1 MNVVKSLIALGLLVL
16 LSQGIQASARDC
28 IANLTN
34 NSLQDTF
41 SYSLHAD
48 DVDRDF
54 GRDYLAEAIYTI
66 RILIDREGCKR
77 DAINFGQGP
86 HGRSHSRCSKIIR
99 NQEHTRVCYIETN
112 LGYFFLTK
120 DLLDNINITY
130 SRWD

>member
-1 MNVVKSLIALGLLVL
+1 MNIVKSLIALGLLVL

-28 IANLTN
+28 ISNLTN

-41 SYSLHAD
+41 NYSVHAD

-54 GRDYLAEAIYTI
+54 GKDYLAEAIYTV
-66 RILIDREGCKR
+66 RILTEREGCSR
-77 DAINFGQGP
+77 ADINFGQGP

-99 NQEHTRVCYIETN
+99 NQEHTRVCYVETN
-112 LGYFFLTK
+112 LGYFFLIK